1 MSGSKIIKGLEEA
14 VAFVKAM
21 SPEDYA
27 AMIEAQ
33 SQSYARS
40 LAPCEHGMVDFEQC
54 SECRSTHHHANHRGG
69 ENG

>member
-21 SPEDYA
+21 SPEEYA
-27 AMIEAQ
+27 AMIKAQ
-33 SQSYARS
+33 SESYGRS

-54 SECRSTHHHANHRGG
+54 PDCRQYMRDRSARSE
-69 ENG
+69 